1 MAEVFSSNSPCML
14 GKRVLSPHS
23 HGTLMGGQLDF
34 SSKKRRLG
42 QGLDQ
47 AGSFDRSESDHQQQ
61 QQQQQRSPSP
71 VRAGKRARPLS
82 PLQPSAHFSSGGGGE
97 GASASRGSGLFG
109 GGSFSQQ
116 HQHQQRAH
124 RTGAEDGELAAL
136 RREVAVLRAH
146 AAEKES
152 GLNMAR
158 EENGRLKEG
167 VGMFQKEL
175 ERLSA
180 ENRIL
185 KRAVGIQNTK
195 GKELEGQLHGL
206 QQAAGQAAEYVKRLE
221 QTNYALSVRVQ
232 AMGNSGA
239 SDFMGGQRPPDV
251 F

>member
-1 MAEVFSSNSPCML
+1 
-14 GKRVLSPHS
+14 
-23 HGTLMGGQLDF
+23 
-34 SSKKRRLG
+34 
-42 QGLDQ
+42 
-47 AGSFDRSESDHQQQ
+47 
-61 QQQQQRSPSP
+61 
-71 VRAGKRARPLS
+71 
-82 PLQPSAHFSSGGGGE
+82 
-97 GASASRGSGLFG
+97 
-109 GGSFSQQ
+109 
-116 HQHQQRAH
+116 
-124 RTGAEDGELAAL
+124 
-136 RREVAVLRAH
+136 
-146 AAEKES
+146 
-152 GLNMAR
+152 MAR

-167 VGMFQKEL
+167 MGMFQKEL

-232 AMGNSGA
+232 AMGSSGA

>member
-47 AGSFDRSESDHQQQ
+47 AGSFDRSESY

-71 VRAGKRARPLS
+71 VRAGKRARPFS
-82 PLQPSAHFSSGGGGE
+82 PLQPSAHFPSGGAAAGE
-97 GASASRGSGLFG
+97 AASSSHGGSGFFG
-109 GGSFSQQ
+109 GGSFSQHQ
-116 HQHQQRAH
+116 QQHQQKAH

-136 RREVAVLRAH
+136 RREVAALRAH

-167 VGMFQKEL
+167 MGMFQKEL

-195 GKELEGQLHGL
+195 GKE
-206 QQAAGQAAEYVKRLE
+206 V
-221 QTNYALSVRVQ
+221 
-232 AMGNSGA
+232 
-239 SDFMGGQRPPDV
+239 
-251 F
+251 